1 MWVLLKIRKS
11 YSFNCYNIDMNIK
24 SLAVILISIT
34 TSGIAFGSGQ
44 YLEIEDR
51 GHLILN
57 LENKER
63 IINSAKSSDNTIQ
76 CDKSKIN
83 SNSNYQ
89 EFISLEENV
98 NFVSFLIDEPIMS
111 FAGLKSFLL
120 KGTKLRIELTKY
132 SEFPEYKAPIRKFF
146 RNEKYTNKNIFGNE
160 TYTCTDSFVKSV
172 DVEFEKRTKTGNSVW
187 KSSKLNESFEIK
199 GFDKTYKIDNTSPN
213 FAREDNFV
221 EIDLKQFIE
230 ANPINGQI
238 FLEIE
243 CTTCNLISEYYQKKY
258 GINQKKIIVKTDF
271 RLLKS
276 QIELKRN

>member
-1 MWVLLKIRKS
+1 MKV
-11 YSFNCYNIDMNIK
+11 N
-24 SLAVILISIT
+24 SLAIILISIV
-34 TSGIAFGSGQ
+34 TSGVAFGSGQ

-76 CDKSKIN
+76 CDKSKLS
-83 SNSNYQ
+83 SNSIYQ
-89 EFISLEENV
+89 EFISLEENI
-98 NFVSFLIDEPIMS
+98 NFVSFLIDEPIMN
-111 FAGLKSFLL
+111 FAGLKGFLL
-120 KGTKLRIELTKY
+120 KGTKLRVDLSKY
-132 SEFPEYKAPIRKFF
+132 SEFPEYKAPLRKFI
-146 RNEKYTNKNIFGNE
+146 RNEKYTNKNFFGNE

-187 KSSKLNESFEIK
+187 KTSKLNETFEIK
-199 GFDKTYKIDNTSPN
+199 GFEKTYKVDSASPN
-213 FAREDNFV
+213 YAREDNFI
-221 EIDLKQFIE
+221 EIDLKPYIE

-276 QIELKRN
+276 QMELKRN